1 MEEELDLLELIHIV
15 LNRKWIWIT
24 TSVIAVAIAVVFTL
38 YGVTPVYK
46 SETTLMV
53 NSSKS
58 SGISELAASFDI
70 GSVNLSQKLVV
81 TYSEIVKSRI
91 VLEQVVDN
99 LNLEMS
105 YGGLLSSITSSPVGS
120 TEILKISVSDVE
132 PERAA
137 LIANEIS
144 SVFIKEVMR
153 ILKVNNVEIIDK
165 AIPIASPVNVKLFL
179 NIAIALVLG
188 LMMGVFV
195 IFILEMTDRTIKTSD
210 DVEKHLGLNVL
221 GSIIDFE
228 SVDKRQERR

>member
-91 VLEQVVDN
+91 VLEQVIDN

-120 TEILKISVSDVE
+120 TEILKISVSDIE

-228 SVDKRQERR
+228 SVDKRQDRR